1 MNKIN
6 ITPDKTLFPKLG
18 SSWYTIPQALAEL
31 IDNSIDARVDNW
43 MEIHIKLFSDKIT
56 IADRWVWMNFEQIK
70 DAITLA
76 KSNKT
81 WMLWEFWL
89 WLKTACL
96 SLWNAFKIISKKLGE
111 KLEYRIE
118 FDTTK
123 WLKDDIWEIDVLN
136 REVDEDKH
144 YTIIEITDLKS
155 KSISSA
161 EKKLKDDIQ
170 MRFWHYLDDITIKV
184 NDDRVIKK
192 EPVMSDWTIQNID
205 IKTKYWIIT
214 WWVWLMKDSSQKWFY
229 WLHTYRNNRLILPY
243 NKIWFTAHP
252 TVARIFWELHLDFV
266 PVTHNKKSFEIE
278 SDEYKL
284 ADSLL
289 ELELK
294 DLKFEARKKKSEEL
308 QTQNVKDQTE
318 VWWWKTS
325 EAIKQVVEKLSEEK
339 INKELPK
346 NDIIAKSITDDFII
360 QTDDNSNPL
369 ERNQQSYS
377 KVWGKV
383 FQIDFAWQTLA
394 FTHIY
399 DSIWSENW
407 PKDWKYFSKE
417 KQIKVITNSDFP
429 TYYACKDLPFLA
441 LINISES
448 LTEFLLKWK
457 LNENSLVDYKKIF
470 NMIMRIA
477 SEKKEELD

>member
-1 MNKIN
+1 MNIIN
-6 ITPDKTLFPKLG
+6 ITPDKTLFPKLW

-31 IDNSIDARVDNW
+31 IDNSIDARVENW

-56 IADRWVWMNFEQIK
+56 IADRGVWMNFDQIK

-76 KSNKT
+76 KSNKS

-111 KLEYRIE
+111 NLEYRID
-118 FDTTK
+118 FDTNK
-123 WLKDDIWEIDVLN
+123 WLKDDIWEIEVSN

-155 KSISSA
+155 KSLSSA

-184 NDDRVIKK
+184 NDDRVLKK
-192 EPVMSDWTIQNID
+192 EPIMSDWTIQDIN

-266 PVTHNKKSFEIE
+266 PVTHNKKSFELE
-278 SDEYKL
+278 SEEYKHVEF
-284 ADSLL
+284 LL
-289 ELELK
+289 ESELK
-294 DLKFEARKKKSEEL
+294 NIKFEARKKKSEEL

-325 EAIKQVVEKLSEEK
+325 EAMKQVIEKISDEK
-339 INKELPK
+339 INKTLPK
-346 NDIIAKSITDDFII
+346 NDIVKTYIDDEIDEISLKSEIKIPVSNYDDIKWKII
-360 QTDDNSNPL
+360 
-369 ERNQQSYS
+369 
-377 KVWGKV
+377 K
-383 FQIDFAWQTLA
+383 IDFVWQVLS
-394 FTHIY
+394 FIHLY
-399 DSIWSENW
+399 DSIWTEKW
-407 PKDWKYFSKE
+407 PKSWKYISSK
-417 KQIKVITNSDFP
+417 KLIVITTNMDFP
-429 TYYACKDLPFLA
+429 TYFACKDLPFLA

-448 LTEFLLKWK
+448 LTEFLLEWK
-457 LNENSLVDYKKIF
+457 ENQNSLKDYKNIF

-477 SEKKEELD
+477 SEKKEELE